1 MTVLGGNIT
10 HMATP
15 TSSTVTISAS
25 ADAVRAL
32 LFDITSYPSWSTS
45 FKSVTVLASDGQ
57 GRPTQVSMSVDAG
70 ALKDKPTL
78 NYDWAAFP
86 DRLDFSLED
95 ADLLTEMSGSYSLK
109 DNGDETEVTFELTVA
124 LSMPVPEIMRT
135 KAEKSTIDLA
145 LKQLKEKLE
154 N

>member
-1 MTVLGGNIT
+1 MSSVST
-10 HMATP
+10 
-15 TSSTVTISAS
+15 STVSITAS
-25 ADAVRAL
+25 ADEVRAV
-32 LFDITSYPSWSTS
+32 LFDIASYPSWSTS
-45 FKSVTVLASDGQ
+45 FKSVTVLECDGQ

-78 NYDWAAFP
+78 NYDWSAYP

-95 ADLLTEMSGSYSLK
+95 ADLLTQMSGGLIVK

-124 LSMPVPEIMRT
+124 LSMPVPDIMRT

>member
-1 MTVLGGNIT
+1 MSS
-10 HMATP
+10 AT
-15 TSSTVTISAS
+15 TSTVSITAS
-25 ADAVRAL
+25 ADEVRAV
-32 LFDITSYPSWSTS
+32 LFDIASYPSWSTS
-45 FKSVTVLASDGQ
+45 FKSVTVLESDGQ

-78 NYDWAAFP
+78 NYDWSAYP

-95 ADLLTEMSGSYSLK
+95 ADLLTQMSGAYIVK

-124 LSMPVPEIMRT
+124 LSMPVPDIMRT

>member
-1 MTVLGGNIT
+1 MSSVST
-10 HMATP
+10 
-15 TSSTVTISAS
+15 STVSIAAS
-25 ADAVRAL
+25 AEEVRAV
-32 LFDITSYPSWSTS
+32 LFDIASYPSWSTS
-45 FKSVTVLASDGQ
+45 FKSVTVLESDGQ

-78 NYDWAAFP
+78 NYDWSAYP

-95 ADLLTEMSGSYSLK
+95 ADLLTQMSGAYIVK

-124 LSMPVPEIMRT
+124 LSMPVPDIMRT

>member
-1 MTVLGGNIT
+1 MSS
-10 HMATP
+10 AT
-15 TSSTVTISAS
+15 TSTVSITAS
-25 ADAVRAL
+25 ADEVRAVI
-32 LFDITSYPSWSTS
+32 FDLASYPSWSTT
-45 FKSVTVLASDGQ
+45 FKSVTVLESDGQ

-78 NYDWAAFP
+78 NYDWSAYP

-95 ADLLTEMSGSYSLK
+95 ADLLTQMSGGLIVK

-124 LSMPVPEIMRT
+124 LSMPVPDIMRT

>member
-1 MTVLGGNIT
+1 MSDIST
-10 HMATP
+10 
-15 TSSTVTISAS
+15 STVTVEAP
-25 ADAVRAL
+25 ADQVQAV
-32 LFDITSYPSWSTS
+32 LFDLPSYPTWSTS
-45 FKSVTVLASDGQ
+45 IKSVNVISTDEK
-57 GRPTQVSMSVDAG
+57 GRATQVQVSVDAG

-78 NYDWAAFP
+78 NYDWSAYP
-86 DRLDFSLED
+86 DRVEFSLED
-95 ADLLTEMSGSYSLK
+95 ADLLTDMSGSFVIK

-124 LSMPVPEIMRT
+124 LSMPVPEMMRT

>member
-1 MTVLGGNIT
+1 MSE
-10 HMATP
+10 
-15 TSSTVTISAS
+15 TSTSTIAISAS
-25 ADAVRAL
+25 ADEVRAV
-32 LFDITSYPSWSTS
+32 LFDIANYPSWSTS
-45 FKSVTVLASDGQ
+45 FKTANVLVSDAQ
-57 GRPTQVSMSVDAG
+57 GRPTQVNLTVDAG

-78 NYDWAAFP
+78 NYDWSAYP
-86 DRLDFSLED
+86 DRVDFSLED
-95 ADLLTEMSGSYSLK
+95 ADLLTEMSGAYIVK

-124 LSMPVPEIMRT
+124 LSMPVPPTMRI

>member
-1 MTVLGGNIT
+1 MSSLST
-10 HMATP
+10 
-15 TSSTVTISAS
+15 STVSINAS
-25 ADAVRAL
+25 ADEVRAV
-32 LFDITSYPSWSTS
+32 LFDVASYPSWSTS

-78 NYDWAAFP
+78 NYDWAAYP

-95 ADLLTEMSGSYSLK
+95 ADLLTQMSGSYIVK

-124 LSMPVPEIMRT
+124 LSMPVPDIMRT

>member
-1 MTVLGGNIT
+1 MSSIST
-10 HMATP
+10 
-15 TSSTVTISAS
+15 STVSISAS
-25 ADAVRAL
+25 ADEVRAV
-32 LFDITSYPSWSTS
+32 LFDLASYPTWSTS
-45 FKSVTVLASDGQ
+45 FKSVTVLASDEQ

-78 NYDWAAFP
+78 NYDWSGYP

-95 ADLLTEMSGSYSLK
+95 ADLLTQMSGAYIVK

-124 LSMPVPEIMRT
+124 LSMPVPDIMRT

>member
-1 MTVLGGNIT
+1 MSSVSTSTVNIT
-10 HMATP
+10 
-15 TSSTVTISAS
+15 AS
-25 ADAVRAL
+25 ADEVRAV
-32 LFDITSYPSWSTS
+32 LFDVASYPSWSTS
-45 FKSVTVLASDGQ
+45 FKSVTVLESDGQ

-78 NYDWAAFP
+78 NYDWSAYP

-95 ADLLTEMSGSYSLK
+95 ADLLTQMSGAYIVK
-109 DNGDETEVTFELTVA
+109 DNGDETEVSFELTVA
-124 LSMPVPEIMRT
+124 LSMPVPDIMRT

>member
-1 MTVLGGNIT
+1 MST
-10 HMATP
+10 AT
-15 TSSTVTISAS
+15 TSTVSIAAK
-25 ADAVRAL
+25 ADEVRAV
-32 LFDITSYPSWSTS
+32 LFDVASYPSWSTS
-45 FKSVTVLASDGQ
+45 FKSVTVLESDGQ

-78 NYDWAAFP
+78 NYDWSAYP
-86 DRLDFSLED
+86 DRLEFSLED
-95 ADLLTEMSGSYSLK
+95 ADLLTQMSGAYIVK
-109 DNGDETEVTFELTVA
+109 DNGDETEVSFELTVA
-124 LSMPVPEIMRT
+124 LSMPVPDIMRT

>member
-1 MTVLGGNIT
+1 MSN
-10 HMATP
+10 P
-15 TSSTVTISAS
+15 TTSTVTISAS
-25 ADAVRAL
+25 ADDVRAV
-32 LFDITSYPSWSTS
+32 LFDIEKYPTWSTS
-45 FKSVTVLASDGQ
+45 FKSVTVQSTNADGRVAQ
-57 GRPTQVSMSVDAG
+57 AKLSVDAG

-78 NYDWAAFP
+78 NYDWSGYP
-86 DRLDFSLED
+86 DRIEFTLED
-95 ADLLTEMSGSYSLK
+95 ADLLTDMSGAFIIK

-124 LSMPVPEIMRT
+124 LSMPVPDMMRT

>member
-1 MTVLGGNIT
+1 MSSVST
-10 HMATP
+10 
-15 TSSTVTISAS
+15 STVSITAS
-25 ADAVRAL
+25 ADEVRAV
-32 LFDITSYPSWSTS
+32 LFDIASYPSWSTS
-45 FKSVTVLASDGQ
+45 FKSVTVLESDGQ

-78 NYDWAAFP
+78 NYDWSAYP

-95 ADLLTEMSGSYSLK
+95 ADLLTQMSGAYIVK
-109 DNGDETEVTFELTVA
+109 DNGDETEVSFELTVA
-124 LSMPVPEIMRT
+124 LSMPVPDIMRT

>member
-1 MTVLGGNIT
+1 MSS
-10 HMATP
+10 AT
-15 TSSTVTISAS
+15 TSTISITAS
-25 ADAVRAL
+25 ADEVRAVI
-32 LFDITSYPSWSTS
+32 FDLASYPSWSTS
-45 FKSVTVLASDGQ
+45 FKSVTVLESDGQ

-78 NYDWAAFP
+78 NYDWSAYP

-95 ADLLTEMSGSYSLK
+95 ADLLTQMSGSYIIK

-124 LSMPVPEIMRT
+124 LSMPVPDIMRT

>member
-1 MTVLGGNIT
+1 MSS
-10 HMATP
+10 AT
-15 TSSTVTISAS
+15 TSTVSITAS
-25 ADAVRAL
+25 ADEVRAVI
-32 LFDITSYPSWSTS
+32 FDLASYPSWSTS
-45 FKSVTVLASDGQ
+45 FKSVTVLESDGQ

-78 NYDWAAFP
+78 NYDWSAYP

-95 ADLLTEMSGSYSLK
+95 AHLLTQMSGAYIVK
-109 DNGDETEVTFELTVA
+109 DNDDETEVTFELTVA
-124 LSMPVPEIMRT
+124 LSMPVPDIMRT

>member
-1 MTVLGGNIT
+1 MSSVST
-10 HMATP
+10 
-15 TSSTVTISAS
+15 STVSITAS
-25 ADAVRAL
+25 ADEVRAV
-32 LFDITSYPSWSTS
+32 LFDLASYPSWSTS
-45 FKSVTVLASDGQ
+45 FKSVTVLESDGQ

-78 NYDWAAFP
+78 NYDWSAYP

-95 ADLLTEMSGSYSLK
+95 ADLLTQMSGGYIVK

-124 LSMPVPEIMRT
+124 LSMPVPDIMRT

>member
-1 MTVLGGNIT
+1 MSN
-10 HMATP
+10 P
-15 TSSTVTISAS
+15 TTSTVTISAS
-25 ADAVRAL
+25 ADDVRAV
-32 LFDITSYPSWSTS
+32 LFDIEKYPTWSTT
-45 FKSVTVLASDGQ
+45 FKSVTVQASNGDG
-57 GRPTQVSMSVDAG
+57 RVTQAKLSVDAG

-78 NYDWAAFP
+78 NYDWSGYP
-86 DRLDFSLED
+86 DCVEFSLED
-95 ADLLTEMSGSYSLK
+95 ADLLTDMSGAFIIK

-124 LSMPVPEIMRT
+124 LSMPVPEMMRT

>member
-1 MTVLGGNIT
+1 MSSVST
-10 HMATP
+10 
-15 TSSTVTISAS
+15 STVSITAS
-25 ADAVRAL
+25 ADEVRAVI
-32 LFDITSYPSWSTS
+32 FDLASYPSWSTS
-45 FKSVTVLASDGQ
+45 FKSVTVLESDGQ

-78 NYDWAAFP
+78 NYDWSAYP

-95 ADLLTEMSGSYSLK
+95 ADLLTQMSGGLIVK
-109 DNGDETEVTFELTVA
+109 DNGDETEVTLELTVA
-124 LSMPVPEIMRT
+124 LSMPVPDIMRT

>member
-1 MTVLGGNIT
+1 MSSVST
-10 HMATP
+10 
-15 TSSTVTISAS
+15 STVSITAS
-25 ADAVRAL
+25 ADEVRAV
-32 LFDITSYPSWSTS
+32 LFDVASYPSWSTS
-45 FKSVTVLASDGQ
+45 FKSVTVLESDGQ

-78 NYDWAAFP
+78 NYDWSAYP

-95 ADLLTEMSGSYSLK
+95 ADLLTQMSGAYIVK
-109 DNGDETEVTFELTVA
+109 DNDDETEVTFELTVA

>member
-1 MTVLGGNIT
+1 MSS
-10 HMATP
+10 AT
-15 TSSTVTISAS
+15 TSTVSITAS
-25 ADAVRAL
+25 ADEVRAVI
-32 LFDITSYPSWSTS
+32 FDLASYPSWSTS
-45 FKSVTVLASDGQ
+45 FKSVTVLESDGQ
-57 GRPTQVSMSVDAG
+57 GRPTQVSMSVNAG

-78 NYDWAAFP
+78 NYDWSAYP

-95 ADLLTEMSGSYSLK
+95 AHLLTQMSGGLIVK

-124 LSMPVPEIMRT
+124 LSMPVPDIMRT

>member
-1 MTVLGGNIT
+1 MSPVST
-10 HMATP
+10 
-15 TSSTVTISAS
+15 STVSIAAS
-25 ADAVRAL
+25 ADEVRAV
-32 LFDITSYPSWSTS
+32 LFDVASYPSWSTS
-45 FKSVTVLASDGQ
+45 FKSVTVLESDGQ

-78 NYDWAAFP
+78 NYDWSAYP

-95 ADLLTEMSGSYSLK
+95 ADLLTQMSGAYIVK
-109 DNGDETEVTFELTVA
+109 DNDDETEVTFELAVA
-124 LSMPVPEIMRT
+124 LSMPVPDIMRT